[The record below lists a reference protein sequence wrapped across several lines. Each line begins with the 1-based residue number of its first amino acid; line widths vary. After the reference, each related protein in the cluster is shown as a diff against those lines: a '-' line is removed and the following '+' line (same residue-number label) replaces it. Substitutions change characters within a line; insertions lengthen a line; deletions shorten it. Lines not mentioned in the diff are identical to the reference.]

1 MSFDITS
8 YDARRRQT
16 QECKDYQ
23 KTYQSNWI
31 KIDGNRKKRTVYYQ
45 SDKYKESDRQRN
57 QTPKRKKWIKDN
69 CEKKRQEKL
78 VIKFGV
84 STLKDFFS

>member
-23 KTYQSNWI
+23 KTYQS
-31 KIDGNRKKRTVYYQ
+31 
-45 SDKYKESDRQRN
+45 
-57 QTPKRKKWIKDN
+57 KWIKDN